1 MKFKNSTKRNA
12 SFMTIML
19 AIVMVIMVTSASQ
32 PFSDVSPTKDA
43 WCYTQV
49 MKAYEAGL
57 INGYGNGLFGK
68 NDPITRGQIVQ
79 ILYNY
84 YGEDCGTNSGF
95 SDVPSSA
102 WYAKAVTWASK
113 NGVVSGYSN
122 GTFGPNNKLTR
133 EQMVTIL
140 YNVAGRPAT
149 NASALA
155 QFNDRG
161 QVAAYAVNGF
171 SWAVSNKVVSGT
183 SNTTLSPRG
192 TATRAQVAVIL
203 IRYLENVEGVQFP
216 DVNGGSTQPVE
227 PTPTPTPTPT
237 KPDASNSQNSDGTT
251 NAAYVNSLCDVG
263 KSNNYPTTGDAS
275 SPNANGFYTKANV
288 DISGAKLHYEVIPY
302 VNEFLA
308 KHPDQIEAN
317 KDYAPWN
324 ITMHWVT
331 TDEQEEYT
339 LLRAKEAASYFEHKR
354 PDNSSIISGEN
365 LYRGENIAA
374 SVIKA
379 WENSSGHA
387 STMLNAGYEDRTTC
401 VASCGYVWVMTIWAS
416 NQLQAVKS
424 FAFNNYFWAD

>member
-1 MKFKNSTKRNA
+1 MKRKLTALLAAAALCLSLTIPA
-12 SFMTIML
+12 SAAGSF
-19 AIVMVIMVTSASQ
+19 A
-32 PFSDVSPTKDA
+32 DVSPTRDA

-49 MKAYEAGL
+49 MQASEAGL
-57 INGYGNGLFGK
+57 MNGYGSSLFGK
-68 NDPITRGQIVQ
+68 NDPITRGQMVQ

-113 NGVVSGYSN
+113 KGVVSGYSN

-140 YNVAGRPAT
+140 YNVADKPAT
-149 NASALA
+149 NTSAIS
-155 QFNDRG
+155 QYSDYY
-161 QVAAYAVNGF
+161 QVASYAADGF
-171 SWAVSNKVVSGT
+171 AWAVSNKVVSGT

-216 DVNGGSTQPVE
+216 KVNGGSTQPVE
-227 PTPTPTPTPT
+227 PTPTPMPT

-263 KSNNYPTTGDAS
+263 KSNDYPTTGDAS
-275 SPNANGFYTKANV
+275 TPNANGFYTKANV

-416 NQLQAVKS
+416 NQLQNVKT
-424 FAFNNYFWAD
+424 FAFNNYFRVK

>member
-1 MKFKNSTKRNA
+1 MQKKRILSA
-12 SFMTIML
+12 VIAAALSATMTVP
-19 AIVMVIMVTSASQ
+19 AFAAA
-32 PFSDVSPTKDA
+32 PT
-43 WCYTQV
+43 
-49 MKAYEAGL
+49 
-57 INGYGNGLFGK
+57 
-68 NDPITRGQIVQ
+68 
-79 ILYNY
+79 
-84 YGEDCGTNSGF
+84 F
-95 SDVPSSA
+95 SDVPASHWAYTAIEKAAGSGMVA
-102 WYAKAVTWASK
+102 GVGDGKYDPNGAITGGQLLTMLTRHFCPSDIETDPIVLSQAGHSGRWY
-113 NGVVSGYSN
+113 SGNLYAALKH
-122 GTFGPNNKLTR
+122 GYLEGIDPTEIDLDAPCTR

-149 NASALA
+149 NTSALA

-263 KSNNYPTTGDAS
+263 KSNDYPTTGDAS

-288 DISGAKLHYEVIPY
+288 DISGAKLQYDVIPY

-308 KHPDQIEAN
+308 KHSELKTTNTI
-317 KDYAPWN
+317 PWD

-339 LLRAKEAASYFEHKR
+339 LLRAKEASSYFEHKR
-354 PDNSSIISGEN
+354 PDDSFIISGEN
-365 LYRGENIAA
+365 LYRGANIAA
-374 SVIKA
+374 SAIGA

-387 STMLNAGYEDRTTC
+387 STMLNTGYKDRTTC
-401 VASCGYVWVMTIWAS
+401 VASCGNVWVMTIWAS
-416 NQLQAVKS
+416 NQLQAVKT
-424 FAFNNYFWAD
+424 FAFNNYFWVE

>member
-84 YGEDCGTNSGF
+84 YGEDSGTNSGF

-149 NASALA
+149 NTSALA

-227 PTPTPTPTPT
+227 PTPTPT

-263 KSNNYPTTGDAS
+263 KSNDYPTTGDAS

-288 DISGAKLHYEVIPY
+288 DISGAKLQYDVIPY
-302 VNEFLA
+302 VNAFLA
-308 KHPDQIEAN
+308 EHDYLI
-317 KDYAPWN
+317 KDHEDKGLDPWN
-324 ITMHWVT
+324 VTMHWVT
-331 TDEQEEYT
+331 SDEQEEYT
-339 LLRAKEAASYFEHKR
+339 LLRAKEACANFEHKR
-354 PDNSSIISGEN
+354 PNGDSIFSGEN
-365 LYRGENIAA
+365 LYRGNSGAEI
-374 SVIKA
+374 VIKA

-387 STMLNAGYEDRTTC
+387 STMLSAGYQSYTTC
-401 VASCGYVWVMTIWAS
+401 VASYNGVWVMTIFGPNGFADVKEFAS
-416 NQLQAVKS
+416 
-424 FAFNNYFWAD
+424 NNYFVR

>member
-1 MKFKNSTKRNA
+1 MQKKRILSAVIAAALSATMTVPAFAAAPTFRDVPA
-12 SFMTIML
+12 SHWAYTAIEKAAGSGMVAGVGDGKYDPNGAITGGQLLTML
-19 AIVMVIMVTSASQ
+19 TRHLCPEDIET
-32 PFSDVSPTKDA
+32 
-43 WCYTQV
+43 
-49 MKAYEAGL
+49 
-57 INGYGNGLFGK
+57 
-68 NDPITRGQIVQ
+68 DPIVLSQAGHSGRWYSGN
-79 ILYNY
+79 LY
-84 YGEDCGTNSGF
+84 
-95 SDVPSSA
+95 A
-102 WYAKAVTWASK
+102 ALKH
-113 NGVVSGYSN
+113 GYLD
-122 GTFGPNNKLTR
+122 GIDPTEIDLDAPCTR

-149 NASALA
+149 NTSALA

-216 DVNGGSTQPVE
+216 EVNGGSTQPVE
-227 PTPTPTPTPT
+227 PKPTPTPT
-237 KPDASNSQNSDGTT
+237 KPDVSNSQNSDGTT

-263 KSNNYPTTGDAS
+263 KSNDYPTTGDAS

-288 DISGAKLHYEVIPY
+288 DVSGAKLHYEVIPY

-308 KHPDQIEAN
+308 KHSELKTTNTI
-317 KDYAPWN
+317 PWD

-339 LLRAKEAASYFEHKR
+339 LLRAKEAYSYFEHKR

-365 LYRGENIAA
+365 LYRGNSGAEV
-374 SVIKA
+374 VIKA

-387 STMLNAGYEDRTTC
+387 SSMLNAGYEDRTTC
-401 VASCGYVWVMTIWAS
+401 VASCGDVWVMTIWAS
-416 NQLQAVKS
+416 NQLQNVKT
-424 FAFNNYFWAD
+424 FAFNNYFRVK

>member
-1 MKFKNSTKRNA
+1 MKRKLTALLAAAALCLSLTIPA
-12 SFMTIML
+12 SAAGSF
-19 AIVMVIMVTSASQ
+19 A
-32 PFSDVSPTKDA
+32 DVSPTRDA

-49 MKAYEAGL
+49 MQASEAGL
-57 INGYGNGLFGK
+57 MNGYGSSLFGK
-68 NDPITRGQIVQ
+68 NDPITRGQMVQ

-113 NGVVSGYSN
+113 KGVVSGYSN

-149 NASALA
+149 NTSALA

-227 PTPTPTPTPT
+227 PTPTPTPT

-263 KSNNYPTTGDAS
+263 KSNDYPTTGDAS

-288 DISGAKLHYEVIPY
+288 DISGAKLQYDVIPY
-302 VNEFLA
+302 VNAFLA

-365 LYRGENIAA
+365 LYKGENIAA

-416 NQLQAVKS
+416 NQLQNVKT
-424 FAFNNYFWAD
+424 FAFNNYFRVK

>member
-1 MKFKNSTKRNA
+1 MKRKLTALLAAAALCLSLTIPA
-12 SFMTIML
+12 SAAGSF
-19 AIVMVIMVTSASQ
+19 A
-32 PFSDVSPTKDA
+32 DVSPTRDA

-49 MKAYEAGL
+49 MQASEAGL
-57 INGYGNGLFGK
+57 MNGYGSSLFGK
-68 NDPITRGQIVQ
+68 NDPITRGQMVQ

-95 SDVPSSA
+95 SDVPSSV

-113 NGVVSGYSN
+113 KGVASGYSN
-122 GTFGPNNKLTR
+122 GTFGPDNQLTR

-149 NASALA
+149 NTSALA

-216 DVNGGSTQPVE
+216 DVNGGATQPVE
-227 PTPTPTPTPT
+227 PTPTPTPT

-263 KSNNYPTTGDAS
+263 KSNDYPTTGDAS

-288 DISGAKLHYEVIPY
+288 DISGAKLQYDVIPY
-302 VNEFLA
+302 VNAFLA
-308 KHPDQIEAN
+308 KHPDQIDETWDVTA
-317 KDYAPWN
+317 
-324 ITMHWVT
+324 HWVT

-339 LLRAKEAASYFEHKR
+339 LLRAKEAYSYFEHAR
-354 PDNSSIISGEN
+354 PDGSDIISGEN
-365 LYRGENIAA
+365 LYRGNSGAEV
-374 SVIKA
+374 VIKA

-387 STMLNAGYEDRTTC
+387 SIMLNAGCKNKTIC
-401 VASCGYVWVMTIWAS
+401 VASCNGVWVMTIWGDINYQFVLKTAS
-416 NQLQAVKS
+416 
-424 FAFNNYFWAD
+424 NNYFVK

>member
-122 GTFGPNNKLTR
+122 GTFGPNNQLTR

-149 NASALA
+149 NTSALA

-227 PTPTPTPTPT
+227 PTPTPTPT
-237 KPDASNSQNSDGTT
+237 KPDASSSQNSDGTT
-251 NAAYVNSLCDVG
+251 NAVYVNSLCDVG
-263 KSNNYPTTGDAS
+263 KSNDYPTTGDAS

-288 DISGAKLHYEVIPY
+288 DISGAKLQYDVIPY
-302 VNEFLA
+302 VNAFLA
-308 KHPDQIEAN
+308 KHDYLI
-317 KDYAPWN
+317 KDHEDKGLDPWN
-324 ITMHWVT
+324 VTMHWVT

-339 LLRAKEAASYFEHKR
+339 LLRAKEAYAKFEHKR
-354 PDNSSIISGEN
+354 PNGDGVISGEN
-365 LYRGENIAA
+365 LYRGNSGAEV
-374 SVIKA
+374 VIKA

-387 STMLNAGYEDRTTC
+387 STMLNAGTQTFTTC
-401 VASCGYVWVMTIWAS
+401 VASYNGVWVMTIWADRNITNLIS
-416 NQLQAVKS
+416 YAP
-424 FAFNNYFWAD
+424 NNYFK

>member
-1 MKFKNSTKRNA
+1 MKRKLTALLAAAALCLSLTIPA
-12 SFMTIML
+12 SAAGSF
-19 AIVMVIMVTSASQ
+19 A
-32 PFSDVSPTKDA
+32 DVSPTRDT

-49 MKAYEAGL
+49 MQASEAGL
-57 INGYGNGLFGK
+57 MNGYGSSLFGK
-68 NDPITRGQIVQ
+68 NDPITRGQMVQ

-84 YGEDCGTNSGF
+84 YGENCGTNSGF

-113 NGVVSGYSN
+113 KGVVSGYSN
-122 GTFGPNNKLTR
+122 GTFGPDNQLTR

-227 PTPTPTPTPT
+227 PTPTPTPT
-237 KPDASNSQNSDGTT
+237 KPDASNSQNSDGST

-263 KSNNYPTTGDAS
+263 KSNDYPTTGDAS

-288 DISGAKLHYEVIPY
+288 DISGAKLQYDVIPY
-302 VNEFLA
+302 VNAFLA
-308 KHPDQIEAN
+308 KHPDQIEETW
-317 KDYAPWN
+317 DV
-324 ITMHWVT
+324 TMHWVT

-339 LLRAKEAASYFEHKR
+339 LLRAKEAYSYFEHKR
-354 PDNSSIISGEN
+354 PNGDSINSAEN
-365 LYRGENIAA
+365 LYRGENGAER
-374 SVIKA
+374 VIKA
-379 WENSSGHA
+379 WEDSSGHA
-387 STMLNAGYEDRTTC
+387 STMLAAGYKEGTVC
-401 VASCGYVWVMTIWAS
+401 VASYNGVWVMTLWNDRLTTSLISYAP
-416 NQLQAVKS
+416 
-424 FAFNNYFWAD
+424 NNYF

>member
-1 MKFKNSTKRNA
+1 MKRKLTA
-12 SFMTIML
+12 LL
-19 AIVMVIMVTSASQ
+19 AAAALCLTMAVPAFAADKTFPDVTGR
-32 PFSDVSPTKDA
+32 D

-49 MKAYEAGL
+49 MQAAKSGL
-57 INGYGNGLFGK
+57 MNGYADGQFGK
-68 NDPITRGQIVQ
+68 NDPITRGQMVQ

-84 YGEDCGTNSGF
+84 YGEDSGTNSGF

-122 GTFGPNNKLTR
+122 GTFGPNNQLTR

-149 NASALA
+149 NTSALA

-227 PTPTPTPTPT
+227 PTPTPTPT

-263 KSNNYPTTGDAS
+263 KSNDYPTTGDAS

-288 DISGAKLHYEVIPY
+288 DISGAKLQYDVIPY
-302 VNEFLA
+302 VNAFLER
-308 KHPDQIEAN
+308 H
-317 KDYAPWN
+317 DYLKGTGSTPWD
-324 ITMHWVT
+324 TAMHWVT

-339 LLRAKEAASYFEHKR
+339 LLRAKEAYSYFEHKR
-354 PDNSSIISGEN
+354 PDGSSPLTAGN
-365 LYRGENIAA
+365 LYRGNSGAKI
-374 SVIKA
+374 VIEA

-387 STMLNAGYEDRTTC
+387 STMLATGTADRTTC
-401 VASCGYVWVMTIWAS
+401 VASYNGVWVMTVWNNRSLEYSRTYAS
-416 NQLQAVKS
+416 
-424 FAFNNYFWAD
+424 NNYFRTK

>member
-1 MKFKNSTKRNA
+1 MKRKLTALLAAAALCLSLTIPA
-12 SFMTIML
+12 SAAGSF
-19 AIVMVIMVTSASQ
+19 A
-32 PFSDVSPTKDA
+32 DVSPTRDA

-49 MKAYEAGL
+49 MQASEAGL
-57 INGYGNGLFGK
+57 MNGYGSSLFGK
-68 NDPITRGQIVQ
+68 NDPITRGQMVQ

-113 NGVVSGYSN
+113 KGVVSGYSN

-216 DVNGGSTQPVE
+216 DVNGGATQPVE

-237 KPDASNSQNSDGTT
+237 KPDASSSQNSDGTT

-263 KSNNYPTTGDAS
+263 KSNDYPTTGDAS

-288 DISGAKLHYEVIPY
+288 DISGAKLQYDVIPY
-302 VNEFLA
+302 VNAFLA
-308 KHPDQIEAN
+308 KHPDRIEAN
-317 KDYAPWN
+317 KDYQPWDV
-324 ITMHWVT
+324 TMHWVT

-339 LLRAKEAASYFEHKR
+339 LLRAKEAYAKFEHKR
-354 PDNSSIISGEN
+354 PNGDGVISGEN
-365 LYRGENIAA
+365 LYRGNSGAEV
-374 SVIKA
+374 VIKA

-387 STMLNAGYEDRTTC
+387 SAMLGAGYQNYTTC
-401 VASCGYVWVMTIWAS
+401 VASCNGVWVMTIWSDRNVSYLISVAS
-416 NQLQAVKS
+416 N
-424 FAFNNYFWAD
+424 NYL

>member
-1 MKFKNSTKRNA
+1 MKIHKRLITAMAAAVLTAALAVPAFAAGPTFRDVPA
-12 SFMTIML
+12 SHWAYTAIEKAAGRGMVAGVGDGKYAPNGTITGGQLLTML
-19 AIVMVIMVTSASQ
+19 TRHFCPEDIET
-32 PFSDVSPTKDA
+32 
-43 WCYTQV
+43 
-49 MKAYEAGL
+49 
-57 INGYGNGLFGK
+57 
-68 NDPITRGQIVQ
+68 DPIVLSQAGHSGRWYSGN
-79 ILYNY
+79 LY
-84 YGEDCGTNSGF
+84 
-95 SDVPSSA
+95 A
-102 WYAKAVTWASK
+102 ALKH
-113 NGVVSGYSN
+113 GYLD
-122 GTFGPNNKLTR
+122 GIDPTEIDLDAPCTR

-227 PTPTPTPTPT
+227 PAPTPTPT

-263 KSNNYPTTGDAS
+263 KSNDYPTTGDAS

-288 DISGAKLHYEVIPY
+288 DISGAKLQYDVIPY
-302 VNEFLA
+302 VNAFLA
-308 KHPDQIEAN
+308 KHDYLI
-317 KDYAPWN
+317 KDNEDKGLDPWN
-324 ITMHWVT
+324 VTMHWVT
-331 TDEQEEYT
+331 SDEQEEYT
-339 LLRAKEAASYFEHKR
+339 LLRAKEAYSYFEHKR
-354 PDNSSIISGEN
+354 PDNTTLISAEN
-365 LYRGENIAA
+365 LYRGNSGAEV
-374 SVIKA
+374 VIKA

-387 STMLNAGYEDRTTC
+387 SIMLGTGTQTHTTC
-401 VASCGYVWVMTIWAS
+401 VASYNGVWVMTIWADNMPIWAKTFS
-416 NQLQAVKS
+416 S
-424 FAFNNYFWAD
+424 NNYYWKD

>member
-1 MKFKNSTKRNA
+1 MKAKIKSNLEMALGLTIVAALILGFAMTVMA
-12 SFMTIML
+12 SPQFT
-19 AIVMVIMVTSASQ
+19 
-32 PFSDVSPTKDA
+32 DVSPTKDA

-68 NDPITRGQIVQ
+68 NDPITRGQMVQ

-84 YGEDCGTNSGF
+84 YGEDSGTNSGF

-122 GTFGPNNKLTR
+122 GTFGPNNQLTR

-149 NASALA
+149 NTSALA

-227 PTPTPTPTPT
+227 PTPTPTPT
-237 KPDASNSQNSDGTT
+237 KPDASSSQNSDGTT

-263 KSNNYPTTGDAS
+263 KSNDYPTTGDAS

-288 DISGAKLHYEVIPY
+288 DISGAKLQYDVIPY
-302 VNEFLA
+302 VNAFLA
-308 KHPDQIEAN
+308 KHPDQIEETW
-317 KDYAPWN
+317 DVV
-324 ITMHWVT
+324 MHWVT

-339 LLRAKEAASYFEHKR
+339 LLRAKEAYSYFEHKR
-354 PDNSSIISGEN
+354 PNGDSINSAEN
-365 LYRGENIAA
+365 LYRGENGAER
-374 SVIKA
+374 VIKA
-379 WENSSGHA
+379 WEDSSGHA
-387 STMLNAGYEDRTTC
+387 STMLAAGYKEGTVC
-401 VASCGYVWVMTIWAS
+401 VASYNGVWVMTLWNDRLTTSLISYAP
-416 NQLQAVKS
+416 
-424 FAFNNYFWAD
+424 NNYF

>member
-1 MKFKNSTKRNA
+1 MKRKLTALLAAAALCLSLTIPA
-12 SFMTIML
+12 SAAGSF
-19 AIVMVIMVTSASQ
+19 A
-32 PFSDVSPTKDA
+32 DVSPTRDA

-49 MKAYEAGL
+49 MQASEAGL
-57 INGYGNGLFGK
+57 MNGYGSSLFGK
-68 NDPITRGQIVQ
+68 NDPITRGQMVQ

-95 SDVPSSA
+95 SDVPSSV
-102 WYAKAVTWASK
+102 WYAKAVTWASEK
-113 NGVVSGYSN
+113 GVASGYSN

-149 NASALA
+149 NVSALA

-263 KSNNYPTTGDAS
+263 KSNDYPTTGDAS

-288 DISGAKLHYEVIPY
+288 DISGAKLQYDVIPY
-302 VNEFLA
+302 VNAFLA
-308 KHPDQIEAN
+308 KHPDQIEETW
-317 KDYAPWN
+317 DV
-324 ITMHWVT
+324 TMHWVT

-339 LLRAKEAASYFEHKR
+339 LLRAKEAYAYFEHKR
-354 PDNSSIISGEN
+354 PDGSYILAGEN
-365 LYRGENIAA
+365 LYRGNSGAEV
-374 SVIKA
+374 VIKA

-387 STMLNAGYEDRTTC
+387 STMLNAGYTDSTTC
-401 VASCGYVWVMTIWAS
+401 VASCNGVWVMTIWDDIDCT
-416 NQLQAVKS
+416 LVVKYS
-424 FAFNNYFWAD
+424 PNNYISTWGK

>member
-1 MKFKNSTKRNA
+1 MRRRLCALLSAATLCLTMAVPAFAANKTFPD
-12 SFMTIML
+12 
-19 AIVMVIMVTSASQ
+19 VTGR
-32 PFSDVSPTKDA
+32 D

-49 MKAYEAGL
+49 MQAAETGL
-57 INGYGNGLFGK
+57 MNGYADGRFGK
-68 NDPITRGQIVQ
+68 NDPITRGQMVQ

-95 SDVPSSA
+95 SDVPASA

-113 NGVVSGYSN
+113 KGVVSGYSN
-122 GTFGPNNKLTR
+122 GTFGPDNQLTR

-140 YNVAGRPAT
+140 YNVADKPET
-149 NASALA
+149 NPSAIS
-155 QFNDRG
+155 QYSDYH
-161 QVAAYAVNGF
+161 QVASYAADGF
-171 SWAVSNKVVSGT
+171 AWAVSNKVVSGT

-227 PTPTPTPTPT
+227 PTPTPTPT

-263 KSNNYPTTGDAS
+263 KSNDYPTTGDAS

-288 DISGAKLHYEVIPY
+288 DVSGAKLQYDVIPY
-302 VNEFLA
+302 VNAFLA
-308 KHPDQIEAN
+308 KHPDRIEAN
-317 KDYAPWN
+317 KDFQPWDV
-324 ITMHWVT
+324 TMHWVT

-339 LLRAKEAASYFEHKR
+339 LLRAKEAYSYFEHER
-354 PDNSSIISGEN
+354 PNGSDIISGEN
-365 LYRGENIAA
+365 LYRGNSGAEV
-374 SVIKA
+374 VIKA

-387 STMLNAGYEDRTTC
+387 SGMLNAGYQSYTTC
-401 VASCGYVWVMTIWAS
+401 VASYRGVWVMTIWGDINYQFVIKTA
-416 NQLQAVKS
+416 A
-424 FAFNNYFWAD
+424 NNYFVQ